1 MQVASF
7 AAGTAV
13 INTVFTQADFI
24 EALAQRAILV
34 AGAASFRLVAD
45 HAHEFFGH
53 VRRLSRFRLPG
64 NGPMVDGPAVE
75 GGLLRRKTQ
84 VWNTIRSAALESS
97 KKSDD

>member
-1 MQVASF
+1 MQIAGF

-24 EALAQRAILV
+24 EALAERAVLI

-53 VRRLSRFRLPG
+53 VRRLSRFGLPG
-64 NGPMVDGPAVE
+64 NGPMVDDLAVTIAE
-75 GGLLRRKTQ
+75 EFRIGKISARSSGLLVR
-84 VWNTIRSAALESS
+84 W
-97 KKSDD
+97 